1 MHVFS
6 IRSVISGSCLGL
18 LILGAVAAQAAD
30 KPKGK
35 PDPAKVFARKDADG
49 DGGLTLEEF
58 KQGLKEK
65 ALERADKRFGKLDK
79 DGDGKLSLAE
89 FEAGMNRQKKAK

>member
-1 MHVFS
+1 MQVFS
-6 IRSVISGSCLGL
+6 YRSVISGGCLGL
-18 LILGAVAAQAAD
+18 LILGAAVTQAAD
-30 KPKGK
+30 KPKAK

-49 DGGLTLEEF
+49 DGSLTVEEF
-58 KQGLKEK
+58 KKGLKEK
-65 ALERADKRFGKLDK
+65 ALERADKRFGKLDT